1 MCWRLGAP
9 MPYVQGAVFK
19 LLLAV
24 LMLPASALAVP
35 YSPQAKCLAD
45 NLHYEARGESLAG
58 IRAVASVVLNRVA
71 SKRWPNSICKVVYQ
85 SKQFSWANDYRA
97 RNPRLVAYTQK
108 VQRVVAKAIAGGLK
122 DNTRRSTHY
131 HTLAVYP
138 KWAGR
143 LEMTEVIGFH
153 VFYKYPRRKT

>member
-1 MCWRLGAP
+1 VL
-9 MPYVQGAVFK
+9 K
-19 LLLAV
+19 LLLAL

-71 SKRWPNSICKVVYQ
+71 SKRWPDTICRVVYQ
-85 SKQFSWANDYRA
+85 SKQFSWANDYRE
-97 RNPRLVAYTQK
+97 RNPKLVAYTEK
-108 VQRVVAKAIAGGLK
+108 VQRVVAKAIAGRLK
-122 DNTRRSTHY
+122 DNTRKSTHY

-138 KWAGR
+138 RWAGR

>member
-1 MCWRLGAP
+1 
-9 MPYVQGAVFK
+9 MPQNMSWQEAVIK
-19 LLLAV
+19 PILAL
-24 LMLPASALAVP
+24 LMLPTLALAVP
-35 YSPQAKCLAD
+35 YSKQAKCLAD

-58 IRAVASVVLNRVA
+58 IRAVANVVLNRVA

-108 VQRVVAKAIAGGLK
+108 VQRVVSRAISVRLK

-138 KWAGR
+138 RWAGR

-153 VFYKYPRRKT
+153 VFYKYPRREQ

>member
-1 MCWRLGAP
+1 VAT
-9 MPYVQGAVFK
+9 FK
-19 LLLAV
+19 LLLAL
-24 LMLPASALAVP
+24 LMLPAPVLAVP
-35 YSPQAKCLAD
+35 YSKQAKCLAD

-97 RNPRLVAYTQK
+97 RNPKLVAYTQK
-108 VQRVVAKAIAGGLK
+108 VQRVVVKAMAGRLK
-122 DNTRRSTHY
+122 DNTRQATHY

-138 KWAGR
+138 KWASR
-143 LEMTEVIGFH
+143 LKMTEVIGFH
-153 VFYKYPRRKT
+153 VFYKYPRRKK

>member
-1 MCWRLGAP
+1 
-9 MPYVQGAVFK
+9 MPQNMSWQEAVLK
-19 LLLAV
+19 LLLAL
-24 LMLPASALAVP
+24 LMLPSSALAVP
-35 YSPQAKCLAD
+35 YSKQAKCLAD

-97 RNPRLVAYTQK
+97 RNPKLVAYTQK
-108 VQRVVAKAIAGGLK
+108 VQRVVAKAIAGRLK

-153 VFYKYPRRKT
+153 VFYKYHRRKK

>member
-1 MCWRLGAP
+1 M
-9 MPYVQGAVFK
+9 
-19 LLLAV
+19 
-24 LMLPASALAVP
+24 
-35 YSPQAKCLAD
+35 AD

-97 RNPRLVAYTQK
+97 RNPKLVAYTQK
-108 VQRVVAKAIAGGLK
+108 VQRVVAKAMAGRLK
-122 DNTRRSTHY
+122 DNTRKSTHY

-138 KWAGR
+138 QWASR
-143 LEMTEVIGFH
+143 LKMTEVIGFH
-153 VFYKYPRRKT
+153 VFYKYHRRKK

>member
-1 MCWRLGAP
+1 MCWQLGVP
-9 MPYVQGAVFK
+9 KPSVQGAVFK
-19 LLLAV
+19 LLLAL

-97 RNPRLVAYTQK
+97 RNPSLVAYTEK
-108 VQRVVAKAIAGGLK
+108 VQRVVARAMSGRLR

-138 KWAGR
+138 RWASR

-153 VFYKYPRRKT
+153 VFYKYPRRKK

>member
-1 MCWRLGAP
+1 MA
-9 MPYVQGAVFK
+9 AFK
-19 LLLAV
+19 LLLAL
-24 LMLPASALAVP
+24 LMLPPSALAVP

-45 NLHYEARGESLAG
+45 NLHYEARGESMAG

-71 SKRWPNSICKVVYQ
+71 SKGWPNSICKVVYQ

-97 RNPRLVAYTQK
+97 RNPRLVAYTEK
-108 VQRVVAKAIAGGLK
+108 VQRVVARAIAGRLK

-138 KWAGR
+138 RWAGR
-143 LEMTEVIGFH
+143 LEMTKVIGFH
-153 VFYKYPRRKT
+153 VFYKYKRREQ

>member
-1 MCWRLGAP
+1 MLLIVLNKL
-9 MPYVQGAVFK
+9 YVQGAVFK
-19 LLLAV
+19 LLLAL

-45 NLHYEARGESLAG
+45 NLHYEARGESMAG

-97 RNPRLVAYTQK
+97 RNPMLVAYTQK
-108 VQRVVAKAIAGGLK
+108 VQRVVVKAMAGRLK
-122 DNTRRSTHY
+122 DNTRQATHY
-131 HTLAVYP
+131 HTIAVYP
-138 KWAGR
+138 KWASR
-143 LEMTEVIGFH
+143 LKMTEVIGFH
-153 VFYKYPRRKT
+153 VFYRYHRRKK

>member
-9 MPYVQGAVFK
+9 PLFAQETVLK
-19 LLLAV
+19 LLLAL

-35 YSPQAKCLAD
+35 YSKQAKCLAD

-58 IRAVASVVLNRVA
+58 IRAVANVVLNRVA

-97 RNPRLVAYTQK
+97 RNPRLVAYTEK
-108 VQRVVAKAIAGGLK
+108 VQRVVVKAMAGKLK
-122 DNTRRSTHY
+122 DNTRQATHY

-153 VFYKYPRRKT
+153 VFYKYHRRKK

>member
-1 MCWRLGAP
+1 MCWRLGVPKPSA
-9 MPYVQGAVFK
+9 QEAVIK
-19 LLLAV
+19 LLLAL
-24 LMLPASALAVP
+24 LMLPTLALAVP
-35 YSPQAKCLAD
+35 YSKQAKCLAD

-108 VQRVVAKAIAGGLK
+108 VQRVVSKAMAGRLK
-122 DNTRRSTHY
+122 DNTRKSTHY

-138 KWAGR
+138 RWAGR

-153 VFYKYPRRKT
+153 VFYKYHRRNK

>member
-1 MCWRLGAP
+1 MPPTGAP
-9 MPYVQGAVFK
+9 PLFAQEAVLK
-19 LLLAV
+19 LLLAL

-35 YSPQAKCLAD
+35 YSKQAKCLAD

-71 SKRWPNSICKVVYQ
+71 SKRWPDSICRVVYQ

-97 RNPRLVAYTQK
+97 RNPKLVAYTQK
-108 VQRVVAKAIAGGLK
+108 VQRVVVKAMAGRLK
-122 DNTRRSTHY
+122 DNTRQATHY

-138 KWAGR
+138 KWASR
-143 LEMTEVIGFH
+143 LKMTEVIGFH
-153 VFYKYPRRKT
+153 VFYKYPRRKK

>member
-1 MCWRLGAP
+1 MLLIVLNKL
-9 MPYVQGAVFK
+9 YVQGAVFK
-19 LLLAV
+19 LLLAL

-45 NLHYEARGESLAG
+45 NLHHEARGESLAG

-71 SKRWPNSICKVVYQ
+71 SKRWPDSICKVVYQ
-85 SKQFSWANDYRA
+85 RKQFSWANDYRE
-97 RNPRLVAYTQK
+97 RNPKLVAYTEK
-108 VQRVVAKAIAGGLK
+108 VQLVVARAIAGRLK
-122 DNTRRSTHY
+122 DNTRKSTHY

-153 VFYKYPRRKT
+153 VFYKYLRRKT

>member
-1 MCWRLGAP
+1 MAT
-9 MPYVQGAVFK
+9 FK
-19 LLLAV
+19 LLLAL
-24 LMLPASALAVP
+24 LMLPAPVLAVP
-35 YSPQAKCLAD
+35 YSKQAKCLAD

-97 RNPRLVAYTQK
+97 RNPKLVAYTQK
-108 VQRVVAKAIAGGLK
+108 VQRVVVKAMAGRLK
-122 DNTRRSTHY
+122 DNTRQATHY

-138 KWAGR
+138 KWASR
-143 LEMTEVIGFH
+143 LKMTEVIGFH
-153 VFYKYPRRKT
+153 VFYKYPRRKK